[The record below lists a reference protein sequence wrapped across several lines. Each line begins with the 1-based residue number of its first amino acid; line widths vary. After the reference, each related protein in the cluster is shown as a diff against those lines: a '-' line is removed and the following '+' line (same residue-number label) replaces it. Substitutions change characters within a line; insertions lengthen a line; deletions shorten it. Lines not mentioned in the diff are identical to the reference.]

1 MSPAKK
7 PRKTLDEV
15 ATGFVFGITGNTD
28 EPLELPLKPV
38 DEDEDVEES
47 IEKEPAK
54 PTQPVKITEKQSKG
68 SLMSRLMEA
77 PEKEATVRVTVD
89 LPKSMHQKLSMLC
102 ARTGKKKVEIIRML
116 LDEALT
122 ESSE

>member
-7 PRKTLDEV
+7 PRKALNDTLAAEFVYGATEGKDEQPDKTP
-15 ATGFVFGITGNTD
+15 ATEG
-28 EPLELPLKPV
+28 EA
-38 DEDEDVEES
+38 
-47 IEKEPAK
+47 IEKHPA
-54 PTQPVKITEKQSKG
+54 QSTEKPSRG
-68 SLMSRLMEA
+68 NLMSRLMET

-116 LDEALT
+116 LDEALDDL
-122 ESSE
+122 SE